1 MGAPAA
7 LQIILIPAIH
17 SLPPPI
23 SASPCRPA
31 SACCLPFFATSIC
44 ALHVASPRLPRCPL
58 SSAPGG
64 CPSLTATKGLCRL
77 LCVPAFTCKEAAICR
92 AELVGKHF
100 FSYFH
105 MCWCLGLL
113 QPETSPLRIQ
123 SPRQR
128 LLGQQQGPAPLQ
140 LELAE
145 RKQSPSRGH
154 LGLASSRAQ
163 SCSWYLIHQPRK
175 GQYRCVSAA
184 RGSRFS
190 LSPPQAFCCF
200 STLFICR
207 A

>member
-44 ALHVASPRLPRCPL
+44 ALHIASPRLPRCPL

-77 LCVPAFTCKEAAICR
+77 LRAPAFTCKEAAIHR
-92 AELVGKHF
+92 AKLVGKPF

-105 MCWCLGLL
+105 KCSCLWLL
-113 QPETSPLRIQ
+113 QPETSPLCIQ
-123 SPRQR
+123 TEPKAAPLGAAAGLCTPSASAGREEAE
-128 LLGQQQGPAPLQ
+128 LISGTFGAGQQPSTVLQ
-140 LELAE
+140 LVLNA
-145 RKQSPSRGH
+145 P
-154 LGLASSRAQ
+154 AS
-163 SCSWYLIHQPRK
+163 
-175 GQYRCVSAA
+175 
-184 RGSRFS
+184 
-190 LSPPQAFCCF
+190 
-200 STLFICR
+200 
-207 A
+207 